1 MSETQRISE
10 NARCLDDF
18 LLDVE
23 AANRADATIRFY
35 REKLEVFLKYL
46 AEEGVT
52 TPDCITPPVLR
63 RFLVM
68 LKDGRRTSGGVHA
81 FWRAI
86 RAFVRF
92 MVREDILD
100 RNPLDKIRRLEV
112 DQPILDPIE
121 PKVLEALLYTCDTS
135 EVGKRDR
142 AVFLTLL
149 DSGMRA
155 GELTALAIG
164 DLDQVDGNITIRKSK
179 SRKGRIAFIGAQ
191 TRRAVRSYLRCRGA
205 VDASEPLFLA
215 YATTGDTG
223 PLTYDGLRAIVTRHA
238 KQASVKPPSLHSFR
252 RTFALSMLRSGAD
265 IVSLSRLMG
274 HGSLPVIQRY
284 LKQMK
289 EDLGAVHRQHSPVDS
304 LNRNRRRRR

>member
-23 AANRADATIRFY
+23 AANRADATVRFY
-35 REKLEVFLKYL
+35 RDKLETFLELL

-52 TPDCITPPVLR
+52 TPDAITPPVLR
-63 RFLVM
+63 RFLVTI
-68 LKDGRRTSGGVHA
+68 KDGRTSGGIHA

-86 RAFVRF
+86 RAFIRF

-112 DQPILDPIE
+112 DQPLLDPIE
-121 PKVLEALLYTCDTS
+121 PKVIEALLDTCDSS
-135 EVGKRDR
+135 ELGKRDR
-142 AVFLTLL
+142 AIFLTLL

-155 GELTALAIG
+155 GELTALTVG
-164 DLDQVDGNITIRKSK
+164 DVDQVDGNIAIHKSK
-179 SRKGRIAFIGAQ
+179 SRKGRIAFISAQ

-238 KQASVKPPSLHSFR
+238 KQAGIKPPSLHSFR

-265 IVSLSRLMG
+265 VISLSRLMG

-304 LNRNRRRRR
+304 LKRDRRRRR

>member
-1 MSETQRISE
+1 MLKTQRISE

-23 AANRADATIRFY
+23 AANRTDGTLRFY
-35 REKLEVFLKYL
+35 RQKLEVFLAYL
-46 AEEGVT
+46 ADQGIT
-52 TPDCITPPVLR
+52 TPEAITPPVLR

-68 LKDGRRTSGGVHA
+68 LQKGHTSGGVHA
-81 FWRAI
+81 YWRSI
-86 RAFVRF
+86 RAFIRF
-92 MVREDILD
+92 MVREEIIE
-100 RNPLDKIRRLEV
+100 RNPLDKIRTLEV

-121 PKVLEALLYTCDTS
+121 PKAIDALLDTCDSS
-135 EVGKRDR
+135 ELGKRDR

-149 DSGMRA
+149 DSGIRA
-155 GELTALAIG
+155 GELTALTIG
-164 DLDQVDGNITIRKSK
+164 DVDQSNGNITIRKSK
-179 SRKGRIAFIGAQ
+179 SRNGRIAFISAQ
-191 TRRAVRSYLRCRGA
+191 TRKELRRYLRCRED
-205 VDASEPLFLA
+205 VEDHEPLFLA
-215 YATTGDTG
+215 YAKTGDTG

-238 KQASVKPPSLHSFR
+238 KQAGIKPPSLHSFR

-265 IVSLSRLMG
+265 VISLSRLMG

-304 LNRNRRRRR
+304 LKRDRRRRR